1 MRRWPALFDVTK
13 YNLSRFLVILVAT
26 FLFAC
31 GGADGK
37 PTPTVEPTEAPSPRL
52 VTSTSSSRD
61 AAAAVDAAPK
71 AAVIV
76 PHLLPDPWAAA
87 PLPKTDRIP
96 AAPKTN
102 AVAAVLIDEPSGAIL
117 FDKGA
122 HERLAPASLTKIV
135 TLILALEHGGLDE
148 WVDVDVD
155 SRTMRGST
163 VMGLIPGDR
172 FTLRDLLYGLML
184 PSGNDAALAIGRY
197 VAGSDE
203 AFVAQMNNLSQ
214 RLGLTDSLFSNPH
227 GLGGGL
233 THYTSAYDLAMFS
246 RYGMTLPGFREIS
259 TAPYWKAQGNRVLEV
274 ANITSFLRMYRG
286 ADFGKTGYTRNA
298 GSTLAAGAWRDGHR
312 LFAVVLNSPSRE
324 WDAIGLMDWAFTNYI
339 WRLP

>member
-1 MRRWPALFDVTK
+1 LFDVTK
-13 YNLSRFLVILVAT
+13 TKLSRLFLV
-26 FLFAC
+26 FLAAALIAC
-31 GGADGK
+31 SSGSTAAPSVD
-37 PTPTVEPTEAPSPRL
+37 PTETPAPRL
-52 VTSTSSSRD
+52 AASTS
-61 AAAAVDAAPK
+61 AAREVAPDTDVAPK
-71 AAVIV
+71 TAAIV

-87 PLPKTDRIP
+87 PLPKSTNIP
-96 AAPKTN
+96 AAPKNN
-102 AVAAVLIDEPSGAIL
+102 AVAAVLIDEPSGTIL
-117 FDKGA
+117 YDKGA

-148 WVDVDVD
+148 PVDIDVD

-163 VMGLIPGDR
+163 IMGLIPGDR

-184 PSGNDAALAIGRY
+184 PSGNDAALAIGRH
-197 VAGSDE
+197 VAGSDA
-203 AFVAQMNNLSQ
+203 AFVDQMNNLAT

-227 GLGGGL
+227 GLGGGP

-246 RYGMTLPGFREIS
+246 RYGITLPGFREIS
-259 TAPYWKAQGNRVLEV
+259 TAPYWKAQGNRVIEV
-274 ANITSFLRMYRG
+274 ANITGYLRMYRG

-324 WDAIGLMDWAFTNYI
+324 WDAIGLMDWAFTNYK
-339 WRLP
+339 WLLP